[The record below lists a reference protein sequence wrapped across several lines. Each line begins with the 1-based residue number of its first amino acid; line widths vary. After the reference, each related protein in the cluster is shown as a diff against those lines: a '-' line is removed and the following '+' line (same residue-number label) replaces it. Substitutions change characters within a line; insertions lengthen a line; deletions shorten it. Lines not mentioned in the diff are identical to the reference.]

1 MKKTKFTAL
10 RKLFSALALVLAIT
24 IFTGS
29 NGVAYAAAAQP
40 ETAAS
45 AAQGEFKPPKLSVVW
60 DDHEGDREYQPQRGA
75 MGYEKAAQTGAQYI
89 WEMYGESID
98 GKAVR
103 MLYSAYPDT
112 YSRTFWDGYVFN
124 TKADITFPR
133 YGEESDNSKK
143 SVPLFTFK
151 IDAVTGEWISIA
163 NFHDVPKRGG
173 ANGKTATFEELS
185 AMANQPPAGL
195 DEYITI
201 AKAFAQ
207 KHFKKTKVVDAEF
220 HYQFLNYNKTSEG
233 VSDEDTVEIF
243 NKGGTVSIR
252 VPDDTGRVAE
262 VHVNKDSKQAYF
274 LFTYNSDR
282 IDGGEYMVHLF
293 K

>member
-1 MKKTKFTAL
+1 MKKTKLTAL
-10 RKLFSALALVLAIT
+10 IKLFSAIALVLAIT
-24 IFTGS
+24 VFTGS
-29 NGVAYAAAAQP
+29 NSVAYAAAKQTA
-40 ETAAS
+40 TAANT
-45 AAQGEFKPPKLSVVW
+45 AQGEFKPPKLDVVW
-60 DDHEGDREYQPQRGA
+60 DDADGEDMYQPRRDA
-75 MGYEKAAQTGAQYI
+75 MSYEKAAQVGAQYI

-103 MLYSAYPDT
+103 MLYMA
-112 YSRTFWDGYVFN
+112 SRPSSTRDYWNGYVFN

-143 SVPLFTFK
+143 SIPLFTFE
-151 IDAVTGEWISIA
+151 IDAATGEWISIA
-163 NFHDVPKRGG
+163 NYHDVPKRGG
-173 ANGKTATFEELS
+173 ANGKAATFEELS

-195 DEYITI
+195 DEYIMI

-220 HYQFLNYNKTSEG
+220 HYQFLNYNETPG
-233 VSDEDTVEIF
+233 GLGDGDTVEIF
-243 NKGGTVSIR
+243 NKGGTVSIK

-262 VHVNKDSKQAYF
+262 VHVNKDTKQAYF
-274 LFTYNSDR
+274 LFTDNSDR
-282 IDGGEYMVHLF
+282 IDGGEYMIHLF